1 MTYDDRAIL
10 SAFHSEQSLGF
21 PLLQDEGLKHVN
33 AYGIRNEAYEE
44 GDAGYGIPHP
54 GVLFVNAEGIIVAKF
69 AESGYR
75 ERPPMEDIYA
85 TVAAMAGGAD

>member
-10 SAFHSEQSLGF
+10 AAFHTEQSLGY

-33 AYGIRNEAYEE
+33 AYGIRNEAYSE
-44 GDAGYGIPHP
+44 GDSGYGIPHP
-54 GVLFVNAEGIIVAKF
+54 GVLFVNRQGIVLAKF

-75 ERPPMEDIYA
+75 KRPLMEDIYSA
-85 TVAAMAGGAD
+85 IVAISTDAD